1 MATIAEAK
9 QRSQRSIIGWVT
21 MTKIYYLELELD
33 GKAQLFQS
41 TVHRALEGTLS
52 CWSWLHLQSSPTFTV
67 GPGCIRSR

>member
-33 GKAQLFQS
+33 GKAQLFS
-41 TVHRALEGTLS
+41 TAQMEKER
-52 CWSWLHLQSSPTFTV
+52 
-67 GPGCIRSR
+67 